1 MKNILFKVASI
12 LIIMVLSIKNG
23 YSVTNY
29 NQIAVS
35 KLKYTI
41 SGAYASVAP
50 AYKGIGDHPFYYYY
64 SENHYDVPE
73 TVMIDNN
80 EYTVTSI
87 DRKAFTN

>member
-1 MKNILFKVASI
+1 MKNILFKVAAI
-12 LIIMVLSIKNG
+12 LIITVLSIKNG

-50 AYKGIGDHPFYYYY
+50 AYKDIGYNPFYPQIRNRPHKMTQR
-64 SENHYDVPE
+64 SK
-73 TVMIDNN
+73 
-80 EYTVTSI
+80 
-87 DRKAFTN
+87 R